1 MSEYIEH
8 RVKSKVEKYFK
19 AFFKILIG
27 GIFLIA
33 FILLFGYLTMRLW
46 NWLMPEIFGLI
57 PIDYWQAIGI
67 IILAKILFGGFGNF
81 KSSKSDKKFKNR
93 CRPQYNK
100 GFKSDFSNWK
110 YYDKFWEEE
119 GEKAFDDY
127 IQRERNRDNQE

>member
-67 IILAKILFGGFGNF
+67 IIWQL
-81 KSSKSDKKFKNR
+81 
-93 CRPQYNK
+93 
-100 GFKSDFSNWK
+100 
-110 YYDKFWEEE
+110 
-119 GEKAFDDY
+119 
-127 IQRERNRDNQE
+127 